1 MLELQLKKLNKN
13 NIHEYIMDFIPGYL
27 QGITRVFISHPFD
40 YVRIYLQTNKSS
52 SITDFFKNHSYKN
65 LYRGIGIPL
74 ITVPIDRAI
83 QFKCYEYLNRN
94 YNPFISGA
102 ICGLISSLFVLPS
115 NFLCNNF
122 ILNENKKKLGKFI
135 VDEIFKKNEFKKLS
149 YGYKPELIRSI
160 LGTSIYLGTYG
171 NMRNKFGN
179 DGKQSIINGAIAGIT
194 VWTITYPLETLKVE
208 QQVNNNISLKKIYN
222 ERVKKYGFF
231 NLWKGILPIYIRT
244 LPSSIIGM
252 FVYEKSRYLINS

>member
-102 ICGLISSLFVLPS
+102 VCGLISSLFVL
-115 NFLCNNF
+115 L
-122 ILNENKKKLGKFI
+122 
-135 VDEIFKKNEFKKLS
+135 
-149 YGYKPELIRSI
+149 
-160 LGTSIYLGTYG
+160 
-171 NMRNKFGN
+171 
-179 DGKQSIINGAIAGIT
+179 
-194 VWTITYPLETLKVE
+194 
-208 QQVNNNISLKKIYN
+208 
-222 ERVKKYGFF
+222 
-231 NLWKGILPIYIRT
+231 
-244 LPSSIIGM
+244 
-252 FVYEKSRYLINS
+252 